1 MISKNSIETVVKCMR
16 YFISCGTQG
25 YLRIHLSEILGQGI
39 LHVIENSF
47 LTLLKIIKAI
57 NPKQDKMLLVD
68 SIETVFYVTIPTSV

>member
-1 MISKNSIETVVKCMR
+1 MR

-47 LTLLKIIKAI
+47 LTFLRLS
-57 NPKQDKMLLVD
+57 KQSTQNK
-68 SIETVFYVTIPTSV
+68 TKCY

>member
-47 LTLLKIIKAI
+47 LTFLRLS
-57 NPKQDKMLLVD
+57 KQSTQNK
-68 SIETVFYVTIPTSV
+68 TKCY